1 METKIQSMKPEAILQ
16 KDAFRRAI
24 PSEML
29 ALSGCNTRTGDAMTL
44 HDPSFDPIRYEILTQ
59 SDFLREYDVNAHKIN
74 SMKYYPNPL
83 ARDEDGKYYAKVKTR
98 VAVAYQ
104 RRIHT
109 KRLTAITGNNANL
122 RLISGTQEQLN
133 TFRRGWELKNIE
145 NLIHDSISADGK
157 VGDVAVNFFMSEGR
171 FSWRIFSFEKGD
183 TLYPHYDPETGE
195 LALFGRRYVIRDEN
209 GTDTTEYL
217 DVWDRTHYTRYRHSL
232 KGAAGVIAE
241 IKEAVGIGGWVVDVE
256 PKAHNFPTI
265 PIAYDRYGEPFWAA
279 SQSNIDNQE
288 MALSQ
293 LAENNMAYA
302 LRILYSFGEDMDM
315 KSTVD
320 GTPLRI
326 DSSDPN
332 AKVGFLEPADASNSF
347 SLQLK
352 ENNKNIYADSFTVET
367 PEIKSGSD
375 MSSLTVK
382 MLFADAYL
390 KAIDDASH
398 FQPFIDKVNECF
410 KYGWFM
416 EIGKASEAESLRVKA
431 ELFPYIFQSEA
442 EVINGIVQLKGIGAL
457 SRRSASEMAYEYGF
471 GVVGENER
479 IEQEEHDTLVGTTAS
494 NREVNV
500 VANARTE

>member
-1 METKIQSMKPEAILQ
+1 MKPEAILR

-24 PSEML
+24 PSQML
-29 ALSGCNTRTGDAMTL
+29 SVSGCNTRTGDAMTL
-44 HDPSFDPIRYEILTQ
+44 HDPSYDPIVYEILTQ
-59 SDFLREYDVNAHKIN
+59 SDFLREYDISSHKIN
-74 SMKYYPNPL
+74 SMKYYPNPI
-83 ARDEDGKYYAKVKTR
+83 ARDEDGKYYAKIKTR

-122 RLISGTQEQLN
+122 RLITGAQEQLN
-133 TFRRGWELKNIE
+133 TFRRGWEVKNIE
-145 NLIHDSISADGK
+145 NLIHDGISADGK
-157 VGDVAVNFFMSEGR
+157 VGDVAVNFFLSKGK

-183 TLYPHYDPETGE
+183 TLYPHYDPRTGE

-209 GTDTTEYL
+209 GTDAHEYL
-217 DVWDRTHYTRYRHSL
+217 DVWDRYFYTRYRHDL
-232 KGAAGVIAE
+232 KGVAGAVAE
-241 IKEAVGIGGWVVDVE
+241 VKQAVGMSGWVVDVKPE
-256 PKAHNFPTI
+256 LHNFPTI

-332 AKVGFLEPADASNSF
+332 AKVGFLEPADSSNSY

-390 KAIDDASH
+390 KALDDAAH
-398 FQPFIDKVNECF
+398 FQPFIDKVVECF
-410 KYGWFM
+410 QYGYFVELGRVS
-416 EIGKASEAESLRVKA
+416 EIGSLKVKA
-431 ELFPYIFQSEA
+431 ELFPYIFQSETEA
-442 EVINGIVQLKGIGAL
+442 INGIVQLKGIGAL
-457 SRRSASEMAYEYGF
+457 SRQSASEMAYEYGF

-479 IEQEEHDTLVGTTAS
+479 IEQEEHDALVGESTPAKD
-494 NREVNV
+494 VNV